1 MVSWWDSYSK
11 WHEEDGRLRKDLQG
25 NTYMDPQLSI
35 FYSSIPATWK
45 HTINI
50 YVLYCVSFGVSA
62 FASFLPWTR
71 LLVVCA
77 ARPRIASRDSL
88 WQWWWEY
95 APLLL
100 SSVII
105 CDRLYGQARLVTQ
118 PHTGLLSIIWLISI
132 LYNALLPTAT
142 VNERIV
148 TRSLSRVNQRQDRE
162 HLCECCSS
170 GSNQCWRVSVWIG
183 DAENVIQH
191 V

>member
-1 MVSWWDSYSK
+1 MERVTLNDMRRMEGSTGKYL
-11 WHEEDGRLRKDLQG
+11 HG
-25 NTYMDPQLSI
+25 SI
-35 FYSSIPATWK
+35 LLFYPCNMK

-50 YVLYCVSFGVSA
+50 YVLYSISVGV
-62 FASFLPWTR
+62 ASFRTQTR
-71 LLVVCA
+71 LFAVCA
-77 ARPRIASRDSL
+77 SLDLVLPLGDSL

-118 PHTGLLSIIWLISI
+118 PHTGLLSVIWLISI

-162 HLCECCSS
+162 GTSLSAAQVGQTNVGVFWS
-170 GSNQCWRVSVWIG
+170 VSRWCKILNRYV
-183 DAENVIQH
+183 
-191 V
+191 